1 MSAGTRMPGIWYGPA
16 WRSVPLWPLSWIFGL
31 LVAAR
36 RGLYSV
42 GLLRSVRIGVPVVV
56 VGNLTVGGTG
66 KTPVASWLVRE
77 LTLRGHR
84 VGVVLRGY
92 GGRHSGRVRT
102 VQPADD
108 PAEVGDEALL
118 HARNHPHVVAIG
130 ADRVAAA
137 RLVVERGAEI
147 VVCDDGLQHL
157 RLGRDY
163 QIAVVDAVRG
173 FGNGWLLP
181 AGPMREP
188 ARRLESADAVVLTRR
203 GADGASRV
211 RPRRPFVAEARLAP
225 GVAVNLV
232 SGERREL
239 AGFRGLRL
247 HAIAGVGNPQAF
259 FDALRAAGLDVVPH
273 PLPDHAPI
281 DPGAPAIPE
290 DATVLM
296 TEKDAVKCAAYAR
309 AGWWYVELDVIV
321 ERGTARDLL
330 ALVLERAGMTG
341 AGVNLG

>member
-1 MSAGTRMPGIWYGPA
+1 MSAGARMQEIWYGPA
-16 WRSVPLWPLSWIFGL
+16 WRSVPLWPLSWVFGL

-42 GLLRSVRIGVPVVV
+42 GLLGSVRIGVPVIV

-66 KTPVASWLVRE
+66 KTPVAAWLVRE
-77 LTLRGHR
+77 LTRRGHR

-92 GGRHSGRVRT
+92 GGRHSGGVRT
-102 VQPADD
+102 VLPDDD
-108 PAEVGDEALL
+108 PADVGDEALL

-130 ADRVAAA
+130 VDRVAAA
-137 RLVVERGAEI
+137 RLAEDRGAEI
-147 VVCDDGLQHL
+147 IVCDDGLQHL

-163 QIAVVDAVRG
+163 EIAVVDAERG
-173 FGNGWLLP
+173 FGNGHLLP
-181 AGPMREP
+181 AGPMREQQ
-188 ARRLESADAVVLTRR
+188 RRLESADAVVLTRR
-203 GADGASRV
+203 GADRASSV
-211 RPRRPFVAEARLAP
+211 RPHRPFVAEARLVP
-225 GVAVNLV
+225 GAAVNLL

-239 AGFRGLRL
+239 AGFRGPLL

-273 PLPDHAPI
+273 PLPDHATI
-281 DPGAPAIPE
+281 DPGAPPFPE
-290 DATVLM
+290 GTTVLM

-309 AGWWYVELDVIV
+309 GGWWYVELDVVV
-321 ERGTARDLL
+321 ERGTARDLI

>member
-1 MSAGTRMPGIWYGPA
+1 MNAGARLQQLWYGPA
-16 WRSVPLWPLSWIFGL
+16 WRSIPLWPLSWIFGL

-36 RGLYSV
+36 RGLYST
-42 GLLRSVRIGVPVVV
+42 GLLGRARIGVPVVV

-77 LTLRGHR
+77 LTRRGHR

-92 GGRHSGRVRT
+92 GGRHARRVRT
-102 VQPADD
+102 VQAGDD

-118 HARNHPHVVAIG
+118 HARNHAHVVAIG

-137 RLVVERGAEI
+137 QLAEDLGAEI

-163 QIAVVDAVRG
+163 EIVVVDAVRG
-173 FGNGWLLP
+173 FGNGRLLP

-203 GADGASRV
+203 GVEGASRV
-211 RPRRPFVAEARLAP
+211 QPNHPFVAEARLAL
-225 GVAVNLV
+225 GAAVNLL
-232 SGERREL
+232 SGEGREL
-239 AGFRGLRL
+239 AGFRGAAV
-247 HAIAGVGNPQAF
+247 HAIAGVGNPNAF
-259 FDALRAAGLDVVPH
+259 FDALREAGLDVIPH
-273 PLPDHAPI
+273 ALPDHARI
-281 DPGAPAIPE
+281 DPLALPFPD

-309 AGWWYVELDVIV
+309 AGWWYVELDVNV

-330 ALVLERAGMTG
+330 TLVLERAGRTG